1 MDFYSEVFDFY
12 VSRRR
17 VLRRR
22 LRIRSDLEVER
33 FCRDSRGAFSQDNMF
48 KLCMLFSG
56 VLGERLSD
64 CLHNRLVLC
73 GGSWVAEYLEGARG
87 LKPPLWG
94 LFNLNPN
101 RFPNCGLGMDGWVK
115 RYRMM

>member
-12 VSRRR
+12 LSRRR

-22 LRIRSDLEVER
+22 LLIRWDYEVEN
-33 FCRDSRGAFSQDNMF
+33 FCRDSRGAFSQDNMR

-56 VLGERLSD
+56 VLGERLPDSI
-64 CLHNRLVLC
+64 HNRLVLT
-73 GGSWVAEYLEGARG
+73 GGKWVSEYLEGVRG
-87 LKPPLWG
+87 LKPPFWG
-94 LFNLNPN
+94 FNLNRN

-115 RYRMM
+115 RYRLM